1 MDGFRTSGEAP
12 DPAWRS
18 LEVGTVCAHR
28 DFHEIRT
35 SYDRR
40 RGILIYWW
48 TCEHCGARLSEA
60 LRTPYRPLF
69 EPNGLPELERRSFL
83 VSDGHAPPDL

>member
-1 MDGFRTSGEAP
+1 MEK
-12 DPAWRS
+12 
-18 LEVGTVCAHR
+18 VCAHR

-48 TCEHCGARLSEA
+48 TCERCGARLSEV

-69 EPNGLPELERRSFL
+69 EPNGLPGSGRRRPL
-83 VSDGHAPPDL
+83 NGGHAALDL